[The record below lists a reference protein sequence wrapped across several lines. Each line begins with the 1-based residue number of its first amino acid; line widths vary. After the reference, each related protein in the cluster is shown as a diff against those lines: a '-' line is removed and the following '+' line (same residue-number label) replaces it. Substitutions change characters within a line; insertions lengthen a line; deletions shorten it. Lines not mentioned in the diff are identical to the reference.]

1 MFVSLDAARTI
12 LHADADA
19 FFASVEQRDDPALR
33 GKPLVVGKGVVMAA
47 SYEARRHGIH
57 GGMNGNRARGLCPGL
72 IAVSPRFDAYVEAS
86 RQLFDVFRRHAPVV
100 EGLSMEEAFL
110 DVTGLE
116 RILGTPPEIARRLRE
131 EALAEVGLAV
141 TVGVAR
147 TKTLA
152 KMASR
157 AAKPDGILVVAV
169 DRERAFIEPLPV
181 ESLWGV
187 GPSTA
192 KALHELGVRRVGE
205 IAAMPVSAL
214 ATAVGR
220 HAAEHLHAVAL
231 CRDARRVR
239 ANRSRRSIGS
249 QSAFPRGSKTPP
261 DVILGE
267 VVDRVTRR
275 MRKSSR
281 IGRTVVLRLRFGDFK
296 RATRS
301 RTLRRATSA
310 HATILLAAQALLADA
325 QPLIAQRGLTLV
337 GVAVTNIEP
346 AGTGEQLELWAQRR
360 AERLDAAV
368 DQLRERFGNAV
379 IARTPMLGREPRS
392 PFQ

>member
-1 MFVSLDAARTI
+1 MFVSLDATRTI

-57 GGMNGNRARGLCPGL
+57 GGVNGNRARGLCPGL

-86 RQLFDVFRRHAPVV
+86 RQLFDVFRRHAPAV

-131 EALAEVGLAV
+131 EVLAEVGLAV

-169 DRERAFIEPLPV
+169 DRERAFIE
-181 ESLWGV
+181 
-187 GPSTA
+187 
-192 KALHELGVRRVGE
+192 
-205 IAAMPVSAL
+205 
-214 ATAVGR
+214 
-220 HAAEHLHAVAL
+220 
-231 CRDARRVR
+231 
-239 ANRSRRSIGS
+239 
-249 QSAFPRGSKTPP
+249 
-261 DVILGE
+261 
-267 VVDRVTRR
+267 
-275 MRKSSR
+275 
-281 IGRTVVLRLRFGDFK
+281 
-296 RATRS
+296 
-301 RTLRRATSA
+301 
-310 HATILLAAQALLADA
+310 
-325 QPLIAQRGLTLV
+325 
-337 GVAVTNIEP
+337 
-346 AGTGEQLELWAQRR
+346 
-360 AERLDAAV
+360 
-368 DQLRERFGNAV
+368 
-379 IARTPMLGREPRS
+379 
-392 PFQ
+392 